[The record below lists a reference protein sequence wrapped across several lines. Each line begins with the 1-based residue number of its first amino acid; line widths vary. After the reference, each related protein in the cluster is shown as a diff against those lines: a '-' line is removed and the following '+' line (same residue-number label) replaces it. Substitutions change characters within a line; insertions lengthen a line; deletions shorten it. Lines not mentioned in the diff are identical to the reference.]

1 MNNSNRLVVKDNALI
16 DASFNLSLVEQR
28 IMLLAIVEAR
38 EVEALLPT
46 TPIEIPV
53 SNYVNQ
59 FNADS
64 NNIYG
69 AIKDS
74 VRTLKRREFSY
85 IDRYKGKLA
94 YTTAN
99 WVNKVTYIDDGGMVV
114 LYLSEEVISMIS
126 RLEDQFTRYHLEQVS
141 AFKSKY
147 STRLYELVIKWQGTG
162 KTEKYDINGLR
173 GKLGLGVNEYNTMSN
188 FKVNVLDKAVSEI
201 NKHTDI
207 QVSYEQ
213 FKTGRV
219 ITAVQFKFQQKK
231 QPETATVKDPNIF
244 DILTEPQVSKYSK
257 LLAQCREL
265 SDLSNFPTY
274 EAFSIWIAN
283 ILRNPSS
290 VSKPTA
296 QRIFT
301 ALREKTDFGK

>member
-38 EVEALLPT
+38 EMEALSPT
-46 TPIEIPV
+46 TPIEV
-53 SNYVNQ
+53 SVSSYVQQ
-59 FNADS
+59 FRADS

-85 IDRYKGKLA
+85 VDRYKGKLA

-99 WVNKVTYIDDGGMVV
+99 WVNRVTYVDDGGMIV

-126 RLEDQFTRYHLEQVS
+126 RLEDQFTKYHLEQVS
-141 AFKSKY
+141 DFKSKY

-162 KTEKYDINGLR
+162 RTERYDINSLR
-173 GKLGLGVNEYNTMSN
+173 NKLGLGVNEYSTMSN
-188 FKVNVLDKAVSEI
+188 FKVNVLDKAVGEI

-207 QVSYEQ
+207 EVCYEQ

-219 ITAVQFKFQQKK
+219 ITAVQFKFEKK
-231 QPETATVKDPNIF
+231 QPKAITAKDPNIF
-244 DILTEPQVSKYSK
+244 DILTEAQIGKYSMILSK
-257 LLAQCREL
+257 EPDI
-265 SDLSNFPTY
+265 SDLAGAKDFV
-274 EAFSIWIAN
+274 AFQVWVAN
-283 ILRNPSS
+283 VLRDPSS
-290 VSKPTA
+290 VRKSTA

-301 ALREKTDFGK
+301 ALRERTDFKK